1 MELIKSIYISLP
13 MVSSLTFGMLFA
25 IAFRQGLTKTERKAR
40 KLLCIYFVLMSF
52 IWLYMQ
58 LYIFYGTTLKYFAP
72 LIGFIL
78 QINQVIFYHFIR
90 ILSPIDK
97 NGPKHIEFHYMTPL
111 VLLLASGVFMI
122 SYIFTEQLSDNAIAT
137 LFLPYVYLS
146 SLFFSLY
153 YSILSARRIILY
165 KKRIKEYGEEKWK
178 PMRWMELVM
187 WLRVILAVLFGIKF
201 YMYGFMAGVI
211 SIQQIIIVYYMLMKS
226 YTIFPFG
233 EKNALLVGGGEII
246 TVYNEQLH
254 EDPNIQEEL
263 KKEVQLLSRSEFED
277 YYKTYKPY
285 LNLSFK
291 IIDLVEYFKIN
302 RTYLSGFINQVY
314 GVNFS
319 QYNNLWRLKE
329 MEYLQSLPEHEG
341 KNQEEL
347 ALLAGFNNPRSY
359 WRAKKMAEQTKT
371 N

>member
-1 MELIKSIYISLP
+1 

-40 KLLCIYFVLMSF
+40 KLLCIYFILMSF
-52 IWLYMQ
+52 VWLYLQ
-58 LYIFYGTTLKYFAP
+58 IYTFYDHTLKYFAP
-72 LIGFIL
+72 LMGFML
-78 QINQVIFYHFIR
+78 QINQVVFYHFMR
-90 ILSPIDK
+90 ILSPVEK
-97 NGPKHIEFHYMTPL
+97 NGPKHIEFHYIIPL
-111 VLLLASGVFMI
+111 MLLLASGVFMI

-153 YSILSARRIILY
+153 YSIIIARRIILY
-165 KKRIKEYGEEKWK
+165 KKRIIQEYGEEKWK
-178 PMRWMELVM
+178 PMRWIELVV
-187 WLRVILAVLFGIKF
+187 WLRVIFAVLFGIKLQV
-201 YMYGFMAGVI
+201 YHVYGFMAVLVPV
-211 SIQQIIIVYYMLMKS
+211 QHIIIVYYMLMKS
-226 YTIFPFG
+226 YTILPFG

-329 MEYLQSLPEHEG
+329 VEYLQSLPEHKG